1 MTKLWSMFF
10 FCVMLVATMNW
21 YAVVRE
27 PDIVEVEDLY
37 EHVNSVVKVRG
48 ELISWV
54 EDPWSSGED
63 KINIVI
69 QDDTGVVAI
78 SWSNTQPLPPV
89 GSIIEA
95 RGDYSISATTGKK
108 VVYAKGTGS
117 VTWNA
122 EDVAEPIEYGAHLTE
137 LSQNPENYTGKLI
150 TLNGHISKT
159 LNPDTRLGSFDLRDH
174 PEYSGSNYFLK
185 VMVYGSTNV
194 WIESSSKVNVTGTI
208 VYSERDLQWIMYA
221 QGTEIEVDNSY
232 QSVIGSLDWN
242 NPSSWQYEV
251 YSLVS
256 IYGKMVQDSDG
267 EWWIEGPNEDDK
279 ICASPSN
286 FHLENNAVAILN
298 KTDSWIGRYMWPEDK
313 SYTCLMMGVDAGS
326 ATLVTSKTLSEI
338 VNNPHEWLGNNET
351 VTVEGWLTTTISPT
365 YDEGS
370 IGDGPTWNTRNTEL
384 NIHLSGS
391 REKFLE
397 EGLRVR
403 VSGKVVWDVSSTSM
417 VLEVDTLEPLDYWTV
432 NGVPTYA
439 IPLPAELSWFDGP
452 TAWFWDALGGSRV
465 YISGHLNIT
474 ENGTYIEQAGSNKR
488 LCVDLNPGYDVSEIL
503 EDGNNRTSETYTFIG
518 RLYQKNAA
526 DDGAIQ
532 LCLDST
538 TPDLDGDLLSHED
551 ELELGTNISNSDS
564 DGDGIDDGQEVS
576 FGTNPLSLISESD
589 IQNEQS
595 ETNTLTNENNTST
608 NEEEIFNNT
617 SSTNSEGLDLP
628 LIMNWILGYIII
640 SVGFFAIIRIRN
652 NNSYIGE
659 NNVERSEYIGLL
671 SEREEEEEEQEEEE
685 EKEENSYE
693 SMTLKE
699 LKEILKSKGLK
710 ISGKKKE
717 LIERLKE

>member
-21 YAVVRE
+21 YAIVRE
-27 PDIVEVEDLY
+27 PEIIEVENLY

-122 EDVAEPIEYGAHLTE
+122 EDVSEPTEYGAHLTE

-194 WIESSSKVNVTGTI
+194 WIESSSKVNVTGII

-221 QGTEIEVDNSY
+221 QGTEIEVDSSY

-286 FHLENNAVAILN
+286 FHLENNAAAIIN

-417 VLEVDTLEPLDYWTV
+417 VLEVDTLEPLDYWTI
-432 NGVPTYA
+432 NGTPTYA

-465 YISGHLNIT
+465 YISGYLNIT
-474 ENGTYIEQAGSNKR
+474 EEGTYIEQAGTNKR
-488 LCVDLNPGYDVSEIL
+488 LCVDLDPEYDVSEIL
-503 EDGNNRTSETYTFIG
+503 NDNNKTDDTYTFIG
-518 RLYQKNAA
+518 RLYQNNAA

-532 LCLDST
+532 LCLDSA
-538 TPDLDGDLLSHED
+538 TPDIDGDLLSHED
-551 ELELGTNISNSDS
+551 ELELGTNSSNSDS

-576 FGTNPLSLISESD
+576 DGTNPLALISESN
-589 IQNEQS
+589 IESN
-595 ETNTLTNENNTST
+595 TNENQVDNQVDDSIQDTSEDLESQQEGVNMNTIIVWTLGFTVCSIVFLIAIRT
-608 NEEEIFNNT
+608 VNSNQINIREMEEE
-617 SSTNSEGLDLP
+617 
-628 LIMNWILGYIII
+628 
-640 SVGFFAIIRIRN
+640 
-652 NNSYIGE
+652 
-659 NNVERSEYIGLL
+659 
-671 SEREEEEEEQEEEE
+671 
-685 EKEENSYE
+685 
-693 SMTLKE
+693 
-699 LKEILKSKGLK
+699 
-710 ISGKKKE
+710 
-717 LIERLKE
+717 